1 MVGTVGLHKVK
12 KRKGARVN
20 ISEKARKLINDQQK
34 EWGLAGK
41 NYAGLVRVKT
51 RKLAFDG
58 FDMVVQFNPERIISS
73 AAKVDAKS
81 IEARPCFLCQKNLPK
96 EQRGI
101 PVLDKYLILVN
112 PFPIFPEHLTI
123 PHFNHTEQ
131 LIGGKFEDML
141 EVSKLLGDF
150 TVFYNGPKCGASAP
164 DHFHFQAGI
173 KRFMPIEM
181 DYKKGLFFHDSKV
194 RDGVEIIRWSDYLR
208 TILTFSG
215 RDKQPLVHE
224 FGNVYRALK
233 ELQPEET
240 EPMLNILCSHYNN
253 RWHVH
258 VFPRKLHRPWQYF
271 EEGNKQI
278 LLSPASV
285 DMGGVLIT
293 PRVEDFNKLTMADAQ
308 DIFEQV
314 CMDEA
319 AFVHVIDKVYS

>member
-1 MVGTVGLHKVK
+1 M
-12 KRKGARVN
+12 N
-20 ISEKARKLINDQQK
+20 ISEHTRKLIKDQQK
-34 EWGLAGK
+34 EWDLAGK
-41 NYAGLVRVKT
+41 NYAGLANVKT

-58 FDMVVQFNPERIISS
+58 FDVVIQFNPERIISS

-81 IEARPCFLCQKNLPK
+81 IEARPCFLCQSNLPK

-101 PVLDKYLILVN
+101 PVLDKYLVLVN

-123 PHFNHTEQ
+123 PHFEHTEQ
-131 LIGGKFEDML
+131 LIGDKFGDML
-141 EVSKLLGDF
+141 ELSKLLGDF
-150 TVFYNGPKCGASAP
+150 TIFYNGPKCGASAP

-181 DYKKGLFFHDSKV
+181 DYKKGLFFHDSKAI
-194 RDGVEIIRWSDYLR
+194 DGVEIIRWSDYLR

-215 RDKQPLVHE
+215 RDKEPLVYE
-224 FGNVYRALK
+224 FGKIYSALK
-233 ELQPEET
+233 ALQPEET
-240 EPMLNILCSHYNN
+240 EPMLNILCSHYNS
-253 RWHVH
+253 RWHIH

-271 EEGNKQI
+271 EDGEKKI

-293 PRVEDFNKLTMADAQ
+293 PREEDFNKLAMNDAQ

-314 CMDEA
+314 CLEEA
-319 AFVHVIDKVYS
+319 TIGQVLDKIYN

>member
-1 MVGTVGLHKVK
+1 LKTYYLKNGRSKPLVKPLSYQAENGMYITRRLH
-12 KRKGARVN
+12 
-20 ISEKARKLINDQQK
+20 
-34 EWGLAGK
+34 
-41 NYAGLVRVKT
+41 
-51 RKLAFDG
+51 
-58 FDMVVQFNPERIISS
+58 
-73 AAKVDAKS
+73 
-81 IEARPCFLCQKNLPK
+81 
-96 EQRGI
+96 
-101 PVLDKYLILVN
+101 
-112 PFPIFPEHLTI
+112 
-123 PHFNHTEQ
+123 HTEQ

>member
-1 MVGTVGLHKVK
+1 M
-12 KRKGARVN
+12 N
-20 ISEKARKLINDQQK
+20 ISEQARKLIKDQQK
-34 EWGLAGK
+34 EWDLAGK
-41 NYAGLVRVKT
+41 NYAGLAKVKT
-51 RKLAFDG
+51 RMLAFDG
-58 FDMVVQFNPERIISS
+58 FDVVVQFNPERIISS

-81 IEARPCFLCQKNLPK
+81 IEARPCFLCQQNLPK

-123 PHFNHTEQ
+123 PHFHHTEQ
-131 LIGGKFEDML
+131 LIGDKFGDML
-141 EVSKLLGDF
+141 EMSKLLEDF

-173 KRFMPIEM
+173 RRFMPIEM
-181 DYKKGLFFHDSKV
+181 DYKKGLFFHDSKIM
-194 RDGVEIIRWSDYLR
+194 DGVEIIRWSDYLR

-215 RDKQPLVHE
+215 RDKEPLVHE
-224 FGNVYRALK
+224 FGKIYSALK
-233 ELQPEET
+233 ALQPEET

-271 EEGNKQI
+271 EEGQKQI

-293 PRVEDFNKLTMADAQ
+293 PREEDFNKLAMADAQ

-314 CMDEA
+314 CLDEA
-319 AFVHVIDKVYS
+319 TFGQVLDKIYK

>member
-1 MVGTVGLHKVK
+1 M
-12 KRKGARVN
+12 N
-20 ISEKARKLINDQQK
+20 ISEQARKLIKDQQK
-34 EWGLAGK
+34 EWELAGK
-41 NYAGLVRVKT
+41 NYAGLAKVKS
-51 RKLAFDG
+51 RKLAFDS
-58 FDMVVQFNPERIISS
+58 FDVVVQFNPERIISS

-81 IEARPCFLCQKNLPK
+81 IEARPCFLCQQNLPK

-101 PVLDKYLILVN
+101 AILDKYLILVN

-123 PHFNHTEQ
+123 PHLEHTEQ
-131 LIGGKFEDML
+131 LIGDKFGDML
-141 EVSKLLGDF
+141 EMSKLLEDF

-173 KRFMPIEM
+173 RRFMPIEM

-194 RDGVEIIRWSDYLR
+194 IDGVEIIRWSDYLR

-215 RDKQPLVHE
+215 RDKEPLVHE
-224 FGNVYRALK
+224 FGKIYSALK
-233 ELQPEET
+233 ALQPEET

-271 EEGNKQI
+271 EEGQKQI

-293 PRVEDFNKLTMADAQ
+293 PREEDFNKLAMADAQ

-314 CMDEA
+314 CLDEA
-319 AFVHVIDKVYS
+319 TFDQVLDKIYK